1 MRAGALLFISMIV
14 LTGAAVAQ
22 ESRYQLERTADGYVR
37 LDTET
42 GTMSL
47 CREQGDQLI
56 CQMATEDREALED
69 RIDALSDRIAALETR
84 TGATTDG
91 QRSDLPSDEEL
102 ERSMGIME
110 TFMRRFF
117 AIVEDLNRDFNE
129 ETPAEPAPDRT

>member
-1 MRAGALLFISMIV
+1 MRTGALLFIATIV
-14 LTGAAVAQ
+14 LAGEALAQ
-22 ESRYQLERTADGYVR
+22 ESRYQLERTEDGYVR
-37 LDTET
+37 LDTQT

-69 RIDALSDRIAALETR
+69 RIDALADRIAALEERSGGPAEEQT
-84 TGATTDG
+84 
-91 QRSDLPSDEEL
+91 SDLPSDEEL

-117 AIVEDLNRDFNE
+117 AIVEDLNRDFND

>member
-1 MRAGALLFISMIV
+1 MRTGALLFITTIV
-14 LTGAAVAQ
+14 LAGGASAQ
-22 ESRYQLERTADGYVR
+22 ESRYQLERTQDGYVR
-37 LDTET
+37 LDTQT

-47 CREQGDQLI
+47 CREQGEQLI

-69 RIDALSDRIAALETR
+69 RIDALADRIAALES
-84 TGATTDG
+84 
-91 QRSDLPSDEEL
+91 RSDVPSEGDRSALPSDEEL